1 MLTMEL
7 IYHNKNKYQVNL
19 CPLLYIFKNHLTVTN
34 AQHFRQSRMFTV
46 CSRRVCSPF
55 VPGTPPHH
63 LIYIYMFNF
72 IYTSPPIFI
81 SPFFFLN
88 FFCPVVIIQ
97 QMMPRVQPILKPR
110 TSPFVKAYGGIAS
123 FFFGKIFYETL

>member
-1 MLTMEL
+1 MPRALSIGCLNLKVYT
-7 IYHNKNKYQVNL
+7 INKKNINDLNRNKLNQGGIASLFY
-19 CPLLYIFKNHLTVTN
+19 CP
-34 AQHFRQSRMFTV
+34 
-46 CSRRVCSPF
+46 
-55 VPGTPPHH
+55 TPPHH
-63 LIYIYMFNF
+63 LIYIYIFNF

-110 TSPFVKAYGGIAS
+110 TSPFIRAYGGIAS

>member
-1 MLTMEL
+1 MMEL
-7 IYHNKNKYQVNL
+7 FYHNKSKYQVKLSPPVINI
-19 CPLLYIFKNHLTVTN
+19 YKSF
-34 AQHFRQSRMFTV
+34 V
-46 CSRRVCSPF
+46 CYKRATSQTKQECSPF
-55 VPGTPPHH
+55 VLADPTPPRHTTTQH
-63 LIYIYMFNF
+63 NSSH
-72 IYTSPPIFI
+72 TSPPIFI

-110 TSPFVKAYGGIAS
+110 TSPFIKAYGGIAS